1 MIKVVLVDDHAIM
14 RDGIKQILVT
24 TEGITVEGEADS
36 GEEALSL
43 LKGCPCDVLILDIT
57 MPGISGVELIQRIGD
72 TFPCIP
78 ILVLSMHN
86 DAAVVTRAVKAGAKG
101 YVAKGSKSPVLI
113 DAIRALAEGGTY
125 LDPAVSGF
133 VFTGATGDAGVPTD
147 ILTKRELEVLR
158 LIADGISLSDI
169 GDKLHLSPKTV
180 STHKMRLKQKLGI
193 ENNADLI
200 RYAVKHNIKG

>member
-1 MIKVVLVDDHAIM
+1 
-14 RDGIKQILVT
+14 
-24 TEGITVEGEADS
+24 
-36 GEEALSL
+36 
-43 LKGCPCDVLILDIT
+43 
-57 MPGISGVELIQRIGD
+57 
-72 TFPCIP
+72 
-78 ILVLSMHN
+78 
-86 DAAVVTRAVKAGAKG
+86 
-101 YVAKGSKSPVLI
+101 KSPVLI